1 MTIGHEDT
9 ENRRL
14 TPPDEGWEAEF
25 DPDYDKRK
33 EEGGDW
39 EFLDDD
45 EIVIRQ
51 IQEFHDDALAEDY
64 RKEDERKE
72 AEDWY

>member
-14 TPPDEGWEAEF
+14 

>member
-1 MTIGHEDT
+1 MTSG
-9 ENRRL
+9 
-14 TPPDEGWEAEF
+14 
-25 DPDYDKRK
+25 KRK
-33 EEGGDW
+33 GGDW

-64 RKEDERKE
+64 RKENERKE
-72 AEDWY
+72 AEDWD